1 MRVKKK
7 YLIEWLLII
16 LSGILIYFLVDNDA
30 FLYKDTVAQIV
41 SVTNSKA
48 TKTEDTYKNKDM
60 TTEQTLKV
68 KVLNGHRKGEVL
80 TAKNTFSKSG
90 GYDQRF
96 YRGQKVFI
104 KFEKSDGKLMAMIN
118 NYKRDVYL
126 IMLCWAVVVLLFLVT
141 QIRGFT
147 SLISVILNFII
158 FLLCVQLDVKW
169 NINNFFWI
177 FATVAVIFLALSL
190 VLVIGF
196 NWQCLVTFS

>member
-16 LSGILIYFLVDNDA
+16 LSGILIYFFVDNDA
-30 FLYKDTVAQIV
+30 FLYKDPVAQIV

-96 YRGQKVFI
+96 YRGQKVFV
-104 KFEKSDGKLMAMIN
+104 KFENSNGKVMAMIN

-126 IMLCWAVVVLLFLVT
+126 ILWCWCLLIT
-141 QIRGFT
+141 R
-147 SLISVILNFII
+147 
-158 FLLCVQLDVKW
+158 
-169 NINNFFWI
+169 
-177 FATVAVIFLALSL
+177 
-190 VLVIGF
+190 
-196 NWQCLVTFS
+196 

>member
-126 IMLCWAVVVLLFLVT
+126 TSSCTHSKKIMKFKMTLINEVNPLICVT
-141 QIRGFT
+141 KN
-147 SLISVILNFII
+147 SNII
-158 FLLCVQLDVKW
+158 YRSK
-169 NINNFFWI
+169 
-177 FATVAVIFLALSL
+177 
-190 VLVIGF
+190 
-196 NWQCLVTFS
+196 